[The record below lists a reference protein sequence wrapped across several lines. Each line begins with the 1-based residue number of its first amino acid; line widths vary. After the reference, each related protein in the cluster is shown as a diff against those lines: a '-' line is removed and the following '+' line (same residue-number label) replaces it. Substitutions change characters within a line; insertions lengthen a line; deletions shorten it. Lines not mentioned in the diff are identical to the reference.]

1 MSVYIVVD
9 IDVKDQEGFEEYRKL
24 VSPMI
29 EKYGGR
35 YLVRG
40 GEISPLEGEWDLHR
54 VVILEFPSADRWDE
68 FYTSDEYVPVA
79 EIRHR
84 AADSRL
90 FMVEG
95 VQA

>member
-1 MSVYIVVD
+1 MSVYVVVD
-9 IDVKDQEGFEEYRKL
+9 IEVKDQEAYEEYRRL
-24 VSPMI
+24 APPLI

-40 GEISPLEGEWDLHR
+40 GEITSLEGDWDLHR
-54 VVILEFPSADRWDE
+54 VVILEFPSVERATAL
-68 FYTSDEYVPVA
+68 FASDEYAPVA

-84 AADSRL
+84 AANSRT

-95 VQA
+95 V

>member
-1 MSVYIVVD
+1 MSVYVVVD
-9 IDVKDQEGFEEYRKL
+9 IEVKDREAYEEYRRMVPPL
-24 VSPMI
+24 I

-40 GEISPLEGEWDLHR
+40 GEITALEGDWDLHR
-54 VVILEFPSADRWDE
+54 VVILEFQSADRAKE
-68 FYTSDEYVPVA
+68 LFTSDEYAPVA

-84 AADSRL
+84 AAFSKT

-95 VQA
+95 V

>member
-1 MSVYIVVD
+1 MSVYVVVD
-9 IDVKDQEGFEEYRKL
+9 IEVKDQEAYEEYRRL
-24 VSPMI
+24 VPPLI

-40 GEISPLEGEWDLHR
+40 GEITSMEGDWDLHR
-54 VVILEFPSADRWDE
+54 VVILEFSSADRAME
-68 FYTSDEYVPVA
+68 LFTSDEYAPVA

-84 AADSRL
+84 AADSKT

-95 VQA
+95 V

>member
-9 IDVKDQEGFEEYRKL
+9 IDVKDQEAYEEYRKL
-24 VSPMI
+24 APAVI

-40 GEISPLEGEWDLHR
+40 GEITPGEGDWGLHR
-54 VVILEFPSADRWDE
+54 VVILEFPSSDRAKE
-68 FYTSDEYVPVA
+68 FFTSDEYAPVA
-79 EIRHR
+79 EIRHK
-84 AADSRL
+84 AATSRS

-95 VQA
+95 V

>member
-9 IDVKDQEGFEEYRKL
+9 IDVKDQEAYEEYREL
-24 VSPMI
+24 VPPLI

-40 GEISPLEGEWDLHR
+40 GEITAGEGDWDLHR
-54 VVILEFPSADRWDE
+54 VVILEFPSADRATE
-68 FYTSDEYVPVA
+68 FFTSDEYAPVA
-79 EIRHR
+79 EIRRR
-84 AADSRL
+84 AAVSKT

-95 VQA
+95 V

>member
-1 MSVYIVVD
+1 MSVYLVVD
-9 IDVKDQEGFEEYRKL
+9 IDVKDQDAYEEYRRL
-24 VSPMI
+24 APPII

-40 GEISPLEGEWDLHR
+40 GAATALEGEWDLHR
-54 VVILEFPSADRWDE
+54 IVVLEFPSAERATAML
-68 FYTSDEYVPVA
+68 TSDEYAPVG

-84 AADSRL
+84 AADSKI

-95 VQA
+95 V